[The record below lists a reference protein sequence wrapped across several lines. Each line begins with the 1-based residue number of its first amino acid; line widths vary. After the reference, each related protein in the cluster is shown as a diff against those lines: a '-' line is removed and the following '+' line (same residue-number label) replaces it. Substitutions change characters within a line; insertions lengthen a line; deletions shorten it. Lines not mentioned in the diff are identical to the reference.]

1 MVNIFWFR
9 RDLRFD
15 DNLGLFKAL
24 SAGLPVLPLFI
35 FDDDILG
42 KLENKSDAR
51 VGFIH
56 KQLNDMNTQLQA
68 LGRGILIEKGKP
80 LDVFSR
86 LASNLT
92 IKKVYSNADFEP
104 YGIERDDK
112 VKQFLKNQNIEFE
125 QFTDHVI
132 FSPDEILKSDGK
144 PYTIYTPY
152 SKRWRAKL
160 EENLPQSYPSEQLL
174 MHFIEGKTKVPEL
187 EEIGIAASKTQ
198 VRAIK
203 LDEKVLLSY
212 ASLRDLPAEAATT
225 WAGVYLRFGTI
236 SIRKLVLYA
245 RQLSSVYLGELIWRE
260 FFMQILYH
268 FPHTVGKN
276 FYRKYDGVVWR
287 NDPADFE
294 AWCNGMTGYPM
305 VDAGMRELNVSGLM
319 HNRVRMVVASFLT
332 KHLLIDWRWGE
343 AYFASKLLD
352 FELSSNVGNW
362 QWAAGTGCDAAPYFR
377 VFNPTE
383 QARKFDPHGKY
394 IQRWVPEVNEFS
406 YPRPIVDHAFA
417 RNRAIS
423 TYKKGIEAF
432 GS

>member
-24 SAGLPVLPLFI
+24 SAGLPVLPLFV
-35 FDDDILG
+35 FDDDILC
-42 KLENKSDAR
+42 KLENKADAR
-51 VGFIH
+51 VHFIH
-56 KQLNDMNTQLQA
+56 KQLLNMNAHLQEI
-68 LGRGILIEKGKP
+68 GRGILIEKGKP
-80 LDVFSR
+80 LDVFNG
-86 LASNLT
+86 LAST
-92 IKKVYSNADFEP
+92 FSIKTVFSNADFEP
-104 YGIERDDK
+104 YGIERDGR
-112 VKQFLKNQNIEFE
+112 VKQFLKSQNIEFE

-132 FSPDEILKSDGK
+132 FSPDEILKADGK

-152 SKRWRAKL
+152 SKRWREKL
-160 EENLPQSYPSEQLL
+160 EGNLPESFPSEQLL
-174 MHFIEGKTKVPEL
+174 RRFIEGATKVPDL
-187 EEIGIAASKTQ
+187 DEIGMTASEIQ
-198 VRAIK
+198 LPAIK
-203 LDEKVLLSY
+203 LDEKVLMTY
-212 ASLRDLPAEAATT
+212 AAMRDLPAEEATT
-225 WAGVYLRFGTI
+225 RAGVYLRFGTI
-236 SIRKLVLYA
+236 SIRKLVQYA

-268 FPHTVGKN
+268 FPQSVSKN
-276 FYRKYDGVVWR
+276 FYRKYDAVEWR

-294 AWCNGMTGYPM
+294 AWCKGMTGYPM
-305 VDAGMRELNVSGLM
+305 VDAGMRELNASGLM

-377 VFNPTE
+377 VFNPSE
-383 QARKFDPHGKY
+383 QARKFDPQGKY
-394 IQRWVPEVNEFS
+394 IQKWIPEVNELS
-406 YPRPIVDHAFA
+406 YPLPIVEHAFA
-417 RNRAIS
+417 RNRAVS